1 MRKMNRL
8 LLLVLVGSILAM
20 GFALQHGE
28 NSTEIEKGAV
38 DLKEADAESFIE
50 QSSLDATAVDKNNDV
65 DVDAGI
71 VAVDVVGM
79 TNREKGL
86 FLLRMFSWAR
96 KENDLGFTQEHL

>member
-1 MRKMNRL
+1 MNRL

-50 QSSLDATAVDKNNDV
+50 QSSLDAV
-65 DVDAGI
+65 
-71 VAVDVVGM
+71 
-79 TNREKGL
+79 
-86 FLLRMFSWAR
+86 
-96 KENDLGFTQEHL
+96 KEDRYPRDSDSRRRRQKQRRRRRRRHCGRRRRWDD